1 MIDSVLLR
9 IAKAAIL
16 SKFDNSLVINH
27 ELLYKEYPN
36 LHLNAASFVTLRY
49 EKDLRGCI
57 GSLLAHTNLLDDII
71 HNAQSAA
78 FHDPRFQ
85 SLKEAEF
92 SHLFLEVS
100 VLTQPKKLV
109 YQDFND
115 LEKKIRP
122 KVDGLILQ
130 YGSHRGT
137 FLPQVWQ
144 QLPTPKLFLE
154 HLSFKAGTNMSVY
167 EHHPDIYTYQV
178 DAIESK
184 FDAILP
190 L

>member
-36 LHLNAASFVTLRY
+36 LHLNAASFVTLHY

-57 GSLLAHTNLLDDII
+57 GSLRAHTNLLDDII

-122 KVDGLILQ
+122 NVDGLILQ